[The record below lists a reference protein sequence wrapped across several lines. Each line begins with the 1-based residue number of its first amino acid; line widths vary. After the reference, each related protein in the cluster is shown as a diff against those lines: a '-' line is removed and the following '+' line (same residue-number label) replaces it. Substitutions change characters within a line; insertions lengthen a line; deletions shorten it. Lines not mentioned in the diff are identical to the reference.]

1 MPSAVELGVQV
12 ALAYPTPELFPSG
25 AYHQAGQ
32 PAKVRDGV
40 LEAAPPA
47 GRLPC
52 HFLVSGWWA
61 SQSQPRAPGEGT
73 TRASWPRVKA
83 ALCTN
88 FSGFWGLGF
97 CFFLLSGN
105 ARRPCWI
112 LPRYLLYESG
122 IPVLRG
128 PLCLQTAMWGG
139 PRGIRHRRHCTP
151 ARCQVHF
158 PISGTPLIVRPRA
171 QGSKV
176 KGLIQGRAV
185 AEFQLSLVSS
195 EPHQ

>member
-47 GRLPC
+47 GRLSC

-105 ARRPCWI
+105 ARRPCAGFC
-112 LPRYLLYESG
+112 PDTSCMSQES
-122 IPVLRG
+122 
-128 PLCLQTAMWGG
+128 
-139 PRGIRHRRHCTP
+139 
-151 ARCQVHF
+151 RC
-158 PISGTPLIVRPRA
+158 
-171 QGSKV
+171 
-176 KGLIQGRAV
+176 
-185 AEFQLSLVSS
+185 
-195 EPHQ
+195 